1 MGRGYKVALVFFG
14 SRVMSPF
21 VHLSRP
27 TLLGLA
33 GGIETGRFSLPTS
46 AVALSGY
53 VPDAALATVAQE
65 LNRLH
70 QQGMACGHLVY
81 LLQALAD
88 ERAQSQTKQDHI
100 DLVWTGP
107 EIPGTESRDTRIVVR
122 ELFSQ
127 AQHSVLIA
135 SFAIDQG
142 PKGQDLFRPL
152 AERMDANPDLQV
164 RMFLNVKRKY
174 QDKTPASVLLRQ
186 FAETF
191 RHQVWPGKRLP
202 EVFHDP
208 RTMAMT
214 ADTNAC
220 LHAKCVVVD
229 EDWFLVTSANFTEAA
244 HLRNIEMGVA
254 MADETIAKAIRSQF
268 EMLLAQNVLQ
278 RIPSL

>member
-1 MGRGYKVALVFFG
+1 
-14 SRVMSPF
+14 MSPF

-27 TLLGLA
+27 ALLGLA

-53 VPDAALATVAQE
+53 VPDAALAAVAQE

-70 QQGMACGHLVY
+70 QQGMACGHVVY

-88 ERAQSQTKQDHI
+88 ERVQAQTQQDHI

-164 RMFLNVKRKY
+164 RMFLNVKRTY

-191 RHQVWPGKRLP
+191 RHQVWPGQRLP

-214 ADTNAC
+214 ADANAC

-229 EDWFLVTSANFTEAA
+229 EERCLVTSANFTEAA

-254 MADETIAKAIRSQF
+254 MTDKTIAKAIRSQF
-268 EMLLAQNVLQ
+268 EMLLAQNTLQ